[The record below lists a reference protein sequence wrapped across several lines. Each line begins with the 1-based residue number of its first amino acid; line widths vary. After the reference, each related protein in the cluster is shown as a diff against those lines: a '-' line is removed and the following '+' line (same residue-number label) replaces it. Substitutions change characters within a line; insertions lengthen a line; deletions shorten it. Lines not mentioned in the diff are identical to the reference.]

1 MIGSLRGTLLEKN
14 APDVLIE
21 VGGVGYEVSMPMTS
35 FYELPAEGQEV
46 FIYTS
51 FIVREDA
58 HLIYGFTTRE
68 AKLLFRKLLK
78 VNGVG
83 PKMALAVLSTLTPAE
98 FVGAVQRG
106 EAGSLVKVPG
116 VGKKTAERIVL
127 DLKDKSTALGAL
139 LSGKEEG
146 TDLDLTGELA
156 ETVSAARSNEEEQAI
171 AALVALGYKPNI
183 AESLIDK
190 VKTPG
195 STVEALIRDA
205 LKSQK

>member
-1 MIGSLRGTLLEKN
+1 M
-14 APDVLIE
+14 
-21 VGGVGYEVSMPMTS
+21 
-35 FYELPAEGQEV
+35 
-46 FIYTS
+46 
-51 FIVREDA
+51 
-58 HLIYGFTTRE
+58 
-68 AKLLFRKLLK
+68 
-78 VNGVG
+78 
-83 PKMALAVLSTLTPAE
+83 
-98 FVGAVQRG
+98 
-106 EAGSLVKVPG
+106 
-116 VGKKTAERIVL
+116 L
-127 DLKDKSTALGAL
+127 DLKDKSAALGAL

>member
-1 MIGSLRGTLLEKN
+1 MTT
-14 APDVLIE
+14 DVLIE
-21 VGGVGYEVSMPMTS
+21 VGGVGYEVFMPMTS

-68 AKLLFRKLLK
+68 AKLLFRELLK

-195 STVEALIRDA
+195 NTVEALIRDA